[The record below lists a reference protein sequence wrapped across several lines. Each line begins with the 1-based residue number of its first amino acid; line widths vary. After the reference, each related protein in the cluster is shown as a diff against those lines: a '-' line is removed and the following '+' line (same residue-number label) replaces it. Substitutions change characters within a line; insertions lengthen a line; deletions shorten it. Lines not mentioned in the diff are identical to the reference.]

1 MNYSCPFL
9 QVCVQQSEAAKHKLI
24 IQRVEGQPDIK
35 TDKTKGTL
43 VALKRRGRERIK
55 TEREVV
61 ATKTKNEKTLLTTTT
76 PPTPNTTHSNT
87 IVAIN
92 STVITQF
99 KSLGRAEAEADAAE
113 KI

>member
-35 TDKTKGTL
+35 TDKSKSTL
-43 VALKRRGRERIK
+43 VALKRRGGERMK

-61 ATKTKNEKTLLTTTT
+61 ATKIKKRENPLDNN
-76 PPTPNTTHSNT
+76 NTTNAKHNT
-87 IVAIN
+87 
-92 STVITQF
+92 
-99 KSLGRAEAEADAAE
+99 
-113 KI
+113 